1 MLEFLHVFQLRLVDL
16 RRKRWSR
23 ENIPTKSLNPGKI
36 QPTGRNFRE
45 FSPLFPSGTARRI
58 WESHKEFQPIP
69 TTQRQSLLEGFSW
82 IEIFQLGIFSLKPRK
97 IFPVWVFAL
106 NLGFLVP
113 ESPFSLRNPGFS
125 SFPNL
130 SQGGSF
136 PPPLPPPKGKL
147 PGVSRKDFPK
157 KMEFSTLGKMFHF
170 FF

>member
-23 ENIPTKSLNPGKI
+23 EKIPTKSLNPGKI
-36 QPTGRNFRE
+36 QPTGRNFWE
-45 FSPLFPSGTARRI
+45 FSPLFPSGTVRRI

-69 TTQRQSLLEGFSW
+69 TTQRQSLLEGFPW
-82 IEIFQLGIFSLKPRK
+82 IEIFQLGIFSSKPRK
-97 IFPVWVFAL
+97 IFPVWEFAL

-113 ESPFSLRNPGFS
+113 ESPFSLRNLGFS

-130 SQGGSF
+130 SQGGKFPTPSATSQGKTSGSF
-136 PPPLPPPKGKL
+136 PKGFSKEN
-147 PGVSRKDFPK
+147 GIFNTGENVS
-157 KMEFSTLGKMFHF
+157 F